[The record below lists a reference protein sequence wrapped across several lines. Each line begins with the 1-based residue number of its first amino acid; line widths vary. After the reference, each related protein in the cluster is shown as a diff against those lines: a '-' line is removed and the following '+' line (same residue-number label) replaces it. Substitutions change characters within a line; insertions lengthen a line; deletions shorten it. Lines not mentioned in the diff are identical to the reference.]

1 MRDLVHRLL
10 SFWLR
15 GENSAYYGNK
25 KEVSK
30 MILLTIL
37 LITLIAIAAV
47 VLTITGVIGGAAL
60 ALFGDLIVF
69 VLIMWAIIKL
79 IQTLRKKK

>member
-1 MRDLVHRLL
+1 
-10 SFWLR
+10 
-15 GENSAYYGNK
+15 
-25 KEVSK
+25 